1 MAKIIK
7 YQLMT
12 EVKNTYQIPI
22 AEEVEKTIEKVVP
35 KEVDGE
41 IVMETVIETVKET
54 VVTGYEE
61 KMEVK
66 QIFSDVAIKCSE
78 SNFDANYAIAAR
90 EAYNGEITVEDDGEP
105 EPEAPSNSDD
115 NTVWNELDKAYE
127 EGYSEG
133 YREGVNTAYDE

>member
-1 MAKIIK
+1 MRIIK

-12 EVKNTYQIPI
+12 ELKNTYRIPTE
-22 AEEVEKTIEKVVP
+22 EEVEKTIETEVP
-35 KEVDGE
+35 REVDGE
-41 IVMETVIETVKET
+41 IVMETVTETIKET

-61 KMEVK
+61 RVEVE
-66 QIFSDVAIKCSE
+66 QIFSDVKIKCTAADFE
-78 SNFDANYAIAAR
+78 ANYAIAEK

-105 EPEAPSNSDD
+105 EPEVPSSNDD

>member
-22 AEEVEKTIEKVVP
+22 TEEVEKTVQ
-35 KEVDGE
+35 KESPIGPDGSILDVYVTE
-41 IVMETVIETVKET
+41 SITET

-61 KMEVK
+61 KEEVT
-66 QIFSDVAIKCSE
+66 QIFSDVEIRCTEA
-78 SNFDANYAIAAR
+78 NFAANYAIAEK

-105 EPEAPSNSDD
+105 DPVQEPTTDD
-115 NTVWNELDKAYE
+115 ILNALL
-127 EGYSEG
+127 
-133 YREGVNTAYDE
+133 GVE